1 MQRIS
6 SCLFCDCL
14 CCPFVYRTIFST
26 FICRR
31 HRNPV
36 NWNDC
41 CIPSLELHFLFP
53 ISTCKHCPLY
63 DSGLGIRKIGY
74 FSRRVWNGCQKYCRI
89 LFCSGI
95 RLHRCLSGKPNRLDI
110 GRCVFN
116 SGVFSCG
123 EAFKE
128 GTLYWVINIP
138 FFISEVYKEKFAPR
152 GRSRLDNCAKVS
164 ACKLRMP
171 DTCVVVPTRYKSFL
185 CKLLELKNR
194 YYPIQFSQHFY
205 FIILFLN

>member
-1 MQRIS
+1 MAARSIIG
-6 SCLFCDCL
+6 FY
-14 CCPFVYRTIFST
+14 FV
-26 FICRR
+26 
-31 HRNPV
+31 PV
-36 NWNDC
+36 FGFTAACWQAQS
-41 CIPSLELHFLFP
+41 P
-53 ISTCKHCPLY
+53 
-63 DSGLGIRKIGY
+63 GY
-74 FSRRVWNGCQKYCRI
+74 WQMCF
-89 LFCSGI
+89 
-95 RLHRCLSGKPNRLDI
+95 D
-110 GRCVFN
+110 

-194 YYPIQFSQHFY
+194 YYPIQFSPAFLFHNSFPKLKTSHQRFH
-205 FIILFLN
+205 LFLFFEHLTFRYLAIIFCSRCSQTFQDSSNLSKKMDGEWV